1 MLADDFVP
9 KRTSQGDESLSL
21 GDARVNG
28 RQRQLLRLVDGSRS
42 LAQIGVMLPGRDL
55 RAELP
60 ALMAMGLLDAP
71 AHKTAPAAA
80 VAVDALPMGW
90 ADAMQF
96 MKHKAID
103 SLGVMAHSIIILL
116 EKVRDSAAAKNAV
129 ARWHMALRESRSGR
143 EEADAHLRVVTAM
156 LGL

>member
-71 AHKTAPAAA
+71 AHKAAPVV
-80 VAVDALPMGW
+80 VADTLPTGW

-96 MKHKAID
+96 MKHKATD
-103 SLGVMAHSIIILL
+103 SLGVMAHSIILLL
-116 EKVRDSAAAKNAV
+116 EKVRDSAAAKSAV

>member
-9 KRTSQGDESLSL
+9 KRTSQGDDGLSL

-42 LAQIGVMLPGRDL
+42 LVQIGAMLPGRDL
-55 RAELP
+55 RAELI
-60 ALMAMGLLDAP
+60 ALMAAGLLAAPVKTMAP
-71 AHKTAPAAA
+71 AVAA
-80 VAVDALPMGW
+80 DTLPTGW

-96 MKHKAID
+96 MKHRATE
-103 SLGVMAHSIIILL
+103 SLGVMAHSIILLL
-116 EKVRDSAAAKNAV
+116 EKVCDSAAAKSAV

-143 EEADAHLRVVTAM
+143 AEADAHLQVVTTM